1 MSGRGKGGKGLGKG
15 GAKRHRKVLRDN
27 IQGITKPAIRRL
39 ARRGGV
45 KRISGLIY
53 EETRGV
59 LKIFLENVIR
69 DAVTYTEHARR
80 KTVTAMDVVYAL
92 KRQGRTLYG
101 FEVPSP
107 IWKAKHREETK
118 DEGEGGD
125 ADGDDDNGGHVLF
138 PMRKLCP
145 NFDREDALETVLE
158 VPVPEE
164 VLTQCGSPRA
174 RSWQNVRT
182 WLKCSHASPDR
193 MMLTGGGGG
202 SRGASSSEIQL
213 LLNVVGA
220 PLIPLAVQNEQPA
233 NGSIKDH
240 PITEKQSMVVCF
252 NQTAKHGMALCFNLA
267 LQRFCSVVSINIEIA
282 DCVAQES
289 STAKYIVQQYL
300 AATGGLQA
308 MSSLSSM
315 YAIGKVRMRAS
326 EFHQGDA
333 GKPRNNSELGAFVL
347 WTKNPDL
354 WYLELVLFGYKMSA
368 GSDGKLAWR
377 QTPWLQSHA
386 MRGPPRP
393 LRRLLQ
399 GLDPRTT
406 ANLFSNA
413 NCIGEKVINNE
424 DCFILKLETG
434 AQTLKARSS
443 SSLDIIYHTIW
454 GYFSQRT
461 GLLLQFEDTHLLR
474 MKGKGDESIFWETSM
489 ESTIEDY
496 RFVEGINIAH
506 SGRTLVSL
514 FRYGEPST
522 SHRTKMEETWT
533 IEEVDFNIWG
543 LSMDCFLPPADLK
556 REEGD

>member
-1 MSGRGKGGKGLGKG
+1 
-15 GAKRHRKVLRDN
+15 
-27 IQGITKPAIRRL
+27 
-39 ARRGGV
+39 
-45 KRISGLIY
+45 
-53 EETRGV
+53 
-59 LKIFLENVIR
+59 
-69 DAVTYTEHARR
+69 
-80 KTVTAMDVVYAL
+80 
-92 KRQGRTLYG
+92 
-101 FEVPSP
+101 
-107 IWKAKHREETK
+107 
-118 DEGEGGD
+118 
-125 ADGDDDNGGHVLF
+125 
-138 PMRKLCP
+138 MRKLCP
-145 NFDREDALETVLE
+145 NFDREDALDTVLE

-193 MMLTGGGGG
+193 MMLTGGGAG

-240 PITEKQSMVVCF
+240 PI
-252 NQTAKHGMALCFNLA
+252 
-267 LQRFCSVVSINIEIA
+267 
-282 DCVAQES
+282 ES

-315 YAIGKVRMRAS
+315 YAIGKVRMKAS
-326 EFHQGDA
+326 ELHQGDA
-333 GKPRNNSELGAFVL
+333 GKPRNGSELGAFVL

-377 QTPWLQSHA
+377 QTPWHQSHA

-434 AQTLKARSS
+434 TQTLKARSS

>member
-1 MSGRGKGGKGLGKG
+1 
-15 GAKRHRKVLRDN
+15 
-27 IQGITKPAIRRL
+27 
-39 ARRGGV
+39 
-45 KRISGLIY
+45 
-53 EETRGV
+53 
-59 LKIFLENVIR
+59 
-69 DAVTYTEHARR
+69 
-80 KTVTAMDVVYAL
+80 
-92 KRQGRTLYG
+92 
-101 FEVPSP
+101 
-107 IWKAKHREETK
+107 
-118 DEGEGGD
+118 
-125 ADGDDDNGGHVLF
+125 
-138 PMRKLCP
+138 MRKLCP
-145 NFDREDALETVLE
+145 NFDREDGLETVLE

-164 VLTQCGSPRA
+164 VLTQLGGSPRG

-193 MMLTGGGGG
+193 TMLSGSGGT
-202 SRGASSSEIQL
+202 SNSEIQL

-220 PLIPLAVQNEQPA
+220 PLIPLAVQQEKSQNE
-233 NGSIKDH
+233 SIKDH
-240 PITEKQSMVVCF
+240 PI
-252 NQTAKHGMALCFNLA
+252 
-267 LQRFCSVVSINIEIA
+267 
-282 DCVAQES
+282 ES

-308 MSSLSSM
+308 MSSVSSM

-326 EFHQGDA
+326 EFHQGEQPV
-333 GKPRNNSELGAFVL
+333 KQRNGSELGAFVL

-368 GSDGKLAWR
+368 GSDGKVAWR
-377 QTPWLQSHA
+377 QTPWHQSHA

-413 NCIGEKVINNE
+413 ICIGEKVINNE

-434 AQTLKARSS
+434 TQTLKARSS
-443 SSLDIIYHTIW
+443 SSFDIIHHTIW

-474 MKGKGDESIFWETSM
+474 MKGKGDESVFWETSM

-496 RFVEGINIAH
+496 RFVEGINLAH

-533 IEEVDFNIWG
+533 IEEVDFNVWG
-543 LSMDCFLPPADLK
+543 LCRESFLPPADLK
-556 REEGD
+556 KEEGD